1 MSTRPSGG
9 HLISAS
15 RKSPTPLMQYSGQH
29 YSHAH
34 FSGKKRLLEIK
45 LPKATAL
52 RGELKGAHDSY
63 LLPLQTK
70 GPEAAFLPLFL
81 FVLGCVC
88 LPSSAYTSN
97 MASLPAERGHT
108 GTVNPAKSA
117 LRTSWCYYCALLTQ
131 NLGAILSPMPTCNVV
146 LPIFYR

>member
-70 GPEAAFLPLFL
+70 GPEAAFLPLYL
-81 FVLGCVC
+81 YLDVCVSHP
-88 LPSSAYTSN
+88 LPTQVTW
-97 MASLPAERGHT
+97 LPYLQSVDTQEQSTLQSQPSGRAGVI
-108 GTVNPAKSA
+108 TVP
-117 LRTSWCYYCALLTQ
+117 C
-131 NLGAILSPMPTCNVV
+131 
-146 LPIFYR
+146 